1 MSDHERRREGERVAG
16 GYFGVHCYKLNA
28 TTCRFQGQNWAP
40 DGAVVSADAPFGE
53 FVCVTVRH
61 NAGQLR
67 IRINS
72 GPWTSVAS
80 GNTATMT
87 GTVLVARSSMSAFE
101 LDLAQLVTY
110 NANRSDAEVAEV
122 ERFLMARAT
131 GVVL

>member
-1 MSDHERRREGERVAG
+1 
-16 GYFGVHCYKLNA
+16 
-28 TTCRFQGQNWAP
+28 
-40 DGAVVSADAPFGE
+40 
-53 FVCVTVRH
+53 
-61 NAGQLR
+61 
-67 IRINS
+67 
-72 GPWTSVAS
+72 
-80 GNTATMT
+80 MT